1 MTGDPIDRAA
11 KAAIQDATGTPAAW
25 LRGLTPQDAL
35 MDFAARR
42 LAQPPTQIE
51 KASTEVVSTISTF
64 PQGTIRTNEQ
74 PLPIQPLGGG
84 GLALGPVDNVIIN
97 DNGTLNYYSVNMT
110 FTGVV

>member
-11 KAAIQDATGTPAAW
+11 KAAIQDATGTPATW
-25 LRGLTPQDAL
+25 FRGLTPQDAL

-42 LAQPPTQIE
+42 LAQPPVQIP
-51 KASTEVVSTISTF
+51 KASTEVVSTISTL

-84 GLALGPVDNVIIN
+84 QNFDGTPDVYVVISGALCTATVPLSDIVPV
-97 DNGTLNYYSVNMT
+97 
-110 FTGVV
+110 